1 MMNRN
6 NKNRVVVTG
15 MGVISCAGNTVNEFW
30 NSLLNGKS
38 GIDYLTQLN
47 TDAYSC
53 KIGGEIKNFDPL
65 NYMDKKESKRL
76 AKNSQFAIAASMEAI
91 SNAEMDLNNFERSN
105 IGVLIGSGSGGT
117 IPETEKET
125 IQLFKE
131 NRNTISPIYVPKML
145 PNMAASNVSRIF
157 NLEGYSNAVSTACA
171 AGTQAIGE
179 AYEVILRG
187 DADIMLAGG
196 AEAPFCETTLGGFC
210 NMNAL
215 TSQNNNPKIA
225 SKPFDKNRDGFVP
238 SEGSAVIV
246 LEKLENALNRGKA
259 PIAEIIGYS
268 CTSDAYHLV
277 QPEPEGKGATNAM
290 NKALKKA
297 NLNCEDIDYINAHGT
312 STPTNDKVETLAIK
326 KVFGDHSYNLKINS
340 TKSIIGHSSGAAGAM
355 EAIACVKSL
364 SEQKIHG
371 TINYNTP
378 DPECD
383 LDYTPNKS
391 IDYEINYALSNS
403 FGFGGHNSCII
414 LSKFS

>member
-1 MMNRN
+1 MTD
-6 NKNRVVVTG
+6 NKKRVVITG
-15 MGVISCAGNTVNEFW
+15 MGVISCAGNTVKEFW
-30 NSLLNGKS
+30 DSLLDGKS
-38 GIDYLTQLN
+38 GIDYLKQLN
-47 TDAYSC
+47 TENYSC
-53 KIGGEIKNFDPL
+53 KIGGEIKDFDPL

-76 AKNSQFAIAASMEAI
+76 AKNSQFAVAATMEAI
-91 SNAEMDLNNFERSN
+91 SAAELDLSN
-105 IGVLIGSGSGGT
+105 TDRLNMGALIGSGSGGT

-125 IQLFKE
+125 LQMYDKK
-131 NRNTISPIYVPKML
+131 RNTISPIYVPKML
-145 PNMAASNVSRIF
+145 PNMAASSVSRVF

-187 DADIMLAGG
+187 DADIMIAGG

-210 NMNAL
+210 NMHAL
-215 TSQNNNPKIA
+215 TSSNEDPKAA

-238 SEGSAVIV
+238 SEGSAVLV
-246 LEKLENALNRGKA
+246 LEKLENAINRGKE
-259 PIAEIIGYS
+259 PIAEIVGYS
-268 CTSDAYHLV
+268 CSSDAYHLV
-277 QPEPEGKGATNAM
+277 QPQPEGKGATNAM
-290 NKALKKA
+290 NRALSKA
-297 NLNCEDIDYINAHGT
+297 NLNFKEINYINAHGT
-312 STPTNDKVETLAIK
+312 STPANDKAETIAIK
-326 KVFGDHSYNLKINS
+326 NVFNDHAYNLKINS

-355 EAIACVKSL
+355 EAIACAKSI
-364 SEQKIHG
+364 SEQRIHG

-383 LDYTPNKS
+383 LDYNPNKS

>member
-1 MMNRN
+1 MSRN
-6 NKNRVVVTG
+6 NKDRVVVTG

-30 NSLLNGKS
+30 NSLLKGES

-47 TDAYSC
+47 VDDYSC
-53 KIGGEIKNFDPL
+53 KIGGEIKKFDPL

-76 AKNSQFAIAASMEAI
+76 AKNSQFAVAASMEAI
-91 SNAEMDLNNFERSN
+91 SNAEIDLNNFERSN

-117 IPETEKET
+117 IPETEKES
-125 IQLFKE
+125 IKLFNE

-210 NMNAL
+210 NMHAL
-215 TSQNNNPKIA
+215 TSQNDNPKMA

-246 LEKLENALNRGKA
+246 LEKLENALSRGKA

-277 QPEPEGKGATNAM
+277 QPEPEGKGAKNAM

-297 NLNCEDIDYINAHGT
+297 NLNYKDIDYINAHGT
-312 STPTNDKVETLAIK
+312 STPANDKAETMAIK
-326 KVFGDHSYNLKINS
+326 KVFKDHSYNLKINS

-355 EAIACVKSL
+355 EAIACAKSI

-391 IDYEINYALSNS
+391 IDHEINYALSNS

>member
-1 MMNRN
+1 MTD
-6 NKNRVVVTG
+6 NKKRVVITG
-15 MGVISCAGNTVNEFW
+15 MGVISCVGNTVKEFW
-30 NSLLNGKS
+30 DSLLNGKS
-38 GIDYLTQLN
+38 GIDNLKQLN
-47 TDAYSC
+47 TENYSC

-76 AKNSQFAIAASMEAI
+76 AKNSQFAVAATMEAI
-91 SNAEMDLNNFERSN
+91 SAAELDLSN
-105 IGVLIGSGSGGT
+105 TDRLNMGALIGSGSGGT

-125 IQLFKE
+125 LQMYDKK
-131 NRNTISPIYVPKML
+131 RNTISPIYVPKML
-145 PNMAASNVSRIF
+145 PNMAASSVSRIF

-187 DADIMLAGG
+187 DADIMIAGG

-210 NMNAL
+210 NMHAL
-215 TSQNNNPKIA
+215 TSSNEDPKAA

-238 SEGSAVIV
+238 SEGSAVLV
-246 LEKLENALNRGKA
+246 LEKLENAINRGKE
-259 PIAEIIGYS
+259 PIAEIVGYS

-277 QPEPEGKGATNAM
+277 QPQPEGKGATNAM
-290 NKALKKA
+290 NKALSKA
-297 NLNCEDIDYINAHGT
+297 NLNFKEINYINAHGT
-312 STPTNDKVETLAIK
+312 STPANDKAETLAIK
-326 KVFGDHSYNLKINS
+326 NVFNDHAYNLKINS

-355 EAIACVKSL
+355 EAIACAKSIK
-364 SEQKIHG
+364 EQKIHG

-383 LDYTPNKS
+383 LDYNPNKS
-391 IDYEINYALSNS
+391 TDYEINYVLSNS

>member
-1 MMNRN
+1 MTD
-6 NKNRVVVTG
+6 NKKRVVITG
-15 MGVISCAGNTVNEFW
+15 MGVISCAGKTVKEFW
-30 NSLLNGKS
+30 DSLLNGKS
-38 GIDYLTQLN
+38 GIDYLKQLN
-47 TDAYSC
+47 TDNYSC

-91 SNAEMDLNNFERSN
+91 SGAELDLSN
-105 IGVLIGSGSGGT
+105 TDRLNMGALIGSGSGGT
-117 IPETEKET
+117 IPETEQET
-125 IQLFKE
+125 LQMYNKK
-131 NRNTISPIYVPKML
+131 RNTISPIYVPKML
-145 PNMAASNVSRIF
+145 PNMAASSVSRVF

-196 AEAPFCETTLGGFC
+196 TEAPFCEITLGGFC
-210 NMNAL
+210 NMHAL
-215 TSQNNNPKIA
+215 TSSNEDPKAA

-238 SEGSAVIV
+238 SEGSAVLV
-246 LEKLENALNRGKA
+246 LEKLENAINRGKE
-259 PIAEIIGYS
+259 PIAEIVGYS
-268 CTSDAYHLV
+268 CSSDAYHLV
-277 QPEPEGKGATNAM
+277 QPQPEGKGATNAM
-290 NKALKKA
+290 NRALSKA
-297 NLNCEDIDYINAHGT
+297 NLNFKEINYINAHGT
-312 STPTNDKVETLAIK
+312 STPANDKAETIAIK
-326 KVFGDHSYNLKINS
+326 NVFNDHAYNLKINS

-355 EAIACVKSL
+355 EAIACAKSI
-364 SEQKIHG
+364 SEQRIHG

-383 LDYTPNKS
+383 LDYNPNKS

>member
-1 MMNRN
+1 MTD
-6 NKNRVVVTG
+6 NKKRVVITG
-15 MGVISCAGNTVNEFW
+15 MGVISCAGNTVKEFW
-30 NSLLNGKS
+30 DSLLNGKS
-38 GIDYLTQLN
+38 GIDYLKQLN
-47 TDAYSC
+47 TENYSC

-76 AKNSQFAIAASMEAI
+76 AKNSQFAVAATMEAI
-91 SNAEMDLNNFERSN
+91 SAAELDLSN
-105 IGVLIGSGSGGT
+105 TDRLNMGALIGSGSGGT

-125 IQLFKE
+125 LQMYDKK
-131 NRNTISPIYVPKML
+131 RNTISPIYVPKML
-145 PNMAASNVSRIF
+145 PNMAASSVSRIF

-187 DADIMLAGG
+187 DADIMIAGG

-210 NMNAL
+210 NMHAL
-215 TSQNNNPKIA
+215 TSSNEDPKAA

-238 SEGSAVIV
+238 SEGSAVLV
-246 LEKLENALNRGKA
+246 LEKLENAINRGKE
-259 PIAEIIGYS
+259 PIAEIVGYS

-277 QPEPEGKGATNAM
+277 QPQPEGKGATNAM
-290 NKALKKA
+290 NKALSKA
-297 NLNCEDIDYINAHGT
+297 NLNFKEINYINAHGT
-312 STPTNDKVETLAIK
+312 STPANDKAETLAIK
-326 KVFGDHSYNLKINS
+326 NVFNDHAYNLKINS

-355 EAIACVKSL
+355 EAITCAKSIKD
-364 SEQKIHG
+364 QRIHG

-383 LDYTPNKS
+383 LDYNPNKS
-391 IDYEINYALSNS
+391 INYEINYALSNS

>member
-1 MMNRN
+1 MGSN
-6 NKNRVVVTG
+6 NKDRVVVTG
-15 MGVISCAGNTVNEFW
+15 MGIISCAGNTVNEFW
-30 NSLLNGKS
+30 DSLLNGKS

-47 TDAYSC
+47 TDNYSC

-65 NYMDKKESKRL
+65 NYMDKKESRRL

-105 IGVLIGSGSGGT
+105 VGVLIGSGSGGT
-117 IPETEKET
+117 VPETEKET
-125 IQLFKE
+125 IQMINE

-145 PNMAASNVSRIF
+145 PNMASSNISRIF
-157 NLEGYSNAVSTACA
+157 KLEGYSNAVSTACA

-210 NMNAL
+210 NMHAL
-215 TSQNNNPKIA
+215 TSQNENPKIA

-297 NLNCEDIDYINAHGT
+297 SLNCEDIDYINAHGT
-312 STPTNDKVETLAIK
+312 STPANDKTETMAIK

-355 EAIACVKSL
+355 EAIACVKSI

>member
-1 MMNRN
+1 MTD
-6 NKNRVVVTG
+6 NKKRVVITG
-15 MGVISCAGNTVNEFW
+15 MGVISCAGNTVKEFW
-30 NSLLNGKS
+30 DSLLNGKS
-38 GIDYLTQLN
+38 GIDYLKQLN
-47 TDAYSC
+47 TENYSC

-76 AKNSQFAIAASMEAI
+76 AKNSQFAVAATMEAI
-91 SNAEMDLNNFERSN
+91 SAAELDLSN
-105 IGVLIGSGSGGT
+105 TDRLNMGALIGSGSGGT

-125 IQLFKE
+125 LQMYDKK
-131 NRNTISPIYVPKML
+131 RNTISPIYVPKML
-145 PNMAASNVSRIF
+145 PNMAASSVSRIF

-187 DADIMLAGG
+187 DADIMIAGG

-210 NMNAL
+210 NMHAL
-215 TSQNNNPKIA
+215 TSSNEDPKAA

-238 SEGSAVIV
+238 SEGSAVLV
-246 LEKLENALNRGKA
+246 LEKLENAINRGKE
-259 PIAEIIGYS
+259 PIAEIVGYS

-277 QPEPEGKGATNAM
+277 QPQPEGKGATNAM
-290 NKALKKA
+290 NKALSKA
-297 NLNCEDIDYINAHGT
+297 NLNFKEINYINAHGT
-312 STPTNDKVETLAIK
+312 STPANDKAETLAIK
-326 KVFGDHSYNLKINS
+326 NVFNDHAYNLKINS

-355 EAIACVKSL
+355 EAIACAKSIK
-364 SEQKIHG
+364 EQKIHG

-383 LDYTPNKS
+383 LDYNPNKS
-391 IDYEINYALSNS
+391 INYEINYALSNS

>member
-1 MMNRN
+1 MH
-6 NKNRVVVTG
+6 
-15 MGVISCAGNTVNEFW
+15 
-30 NSLLNGKS
+30 
-38 GIDYLTQLN
+38 
-47 TDAYSC
+47 
-53 KIGGEIKNFDPL
+53 
-65 NYMDKKESKRL
+65 
-76 AKNSQFAIAASMEAI
+76 
-91 SNAEMDLNNFERSN
+91 
-105 IGVLIGSGSGGT
+105 
-117 IPETEKET
+117 
-125 IQLFKE
+125 
-131 NRNTISPIYVPKML
+131 
-145 PNMAASNVSRIF
+145 
-157 NLEGYSNAVSTACA
+157 
-171 AGTQAIGE
+171 
-179 AYEVILRG
+179 
-187 DADIMLAGG
+187 
-196 AEAPFCETTLGGFC
+196 
-210 NMNAL
+210 AL
-215 TSQNNNPKIA
+215 TSQNDNPKMA

-246 LEKLENALNRGKA
+246 LEKLENALSRGKA

-355 EAIACVKSL
+355 EAIACVKSI

>member
-1 MMNRN
+1 MNKESKDRI
-6 NKNRVVVTG
+6 VVTG
-15 MGVISCAGNTVNEFW
+15 MGIISCAGKTVNEFW
-30 NSLLNGKS
+30 ESLINGKS

-47 TDAYSC
+47 TDGYSC
-53 KIGGEIKNFDPL
+53 KIGGEIKNFDSL

-76 AKNSQFAIAASMEAI
+76 ALNSQFAVAASMEAI
-91 SNAEMDLNNFERSN
+91 SDAELDLSSIDRSN
-105 IGVLIGSGSGGT
+105 IGALIGSGSGGT

-125 IQLFKE
+125 IQMFKK

-145 PNMAASNVSRIF
+145 PNMAASSVSRIF
-157 NLEGYSNAVSTACA
+157 NLEGYSNSISTACA
-171 AGTQAIGE
+171 AGTQSIGE

-210 NMNAL
+210 NMHAL
-215 TSQNNNPKIA
+215 TSQNDDPEKA

-238 SEGSAVIV
+238 SEGSAILV
-246 LEKLENALNRGKA
+246 LERLENAVKRGKA
-259 PIAEIIGYS
+259 PIVEILGYS

-277 QPEPEGKGATNAM
+277 QPEPEGKGATSAM
-290 NKALKKA
+290 RKALSKA
-297 NLNCEDIDYINAHGT
+297 NLNFKEIDYINAHGT
-312 STPTNDKVETLAIK
+312 STPANDKAETLAIK
-326 KVFGDHSYNLKINS
+326 NVFKDHAYNLKINS

-355 EAIACVKSL
+355 EAVTCAKSIY
-364 SEQKIHG
+364 EGKIHG

-378 DPECD
+378 DPDCD
-383 LDYTPNKS
+383 LDYTPNNS

>member
-1 MMNRN
+1 MTD
-6 NKNRVVVTG
+6 NKKRVVITG
-15 MGVISCAGNTVNEFW
+15 MGVISCAGNTVKEFW
-30 NSLLNGKS
+30 DSLLNGKS
-38 GIDYLTQLN
+38 GIDYLKQLN
-47 TDAYSC
+47 TENYSC

-76 AKNSQFAIAASMEAI
+76 AKNSQFAVAATMEAI
-91 SNAEMDLNNFERSN
+91 SAAELDLSN
-105 IGVLIGSGSGGT
+105 TDRLNMGALIGSGSGGT

-125 IQLFKE
+125 LQMYDKK
-131 NRNTISPIYVPKML
+131 RNTISPIYVPKML
-145 PNMAASNVSRIF
+145 PNMAASSVSRIF

-187 DADIMLAGG
+187 DADIMIAGG

-210 NMNAL
+210 NMHAL
-215 TSQNNNPKIA
+215 TSSNEDPKAA

-246 LEKLENALNRGKA
+246 LEKLENAINRGKE
-259 PIAEIIGYS
+259 PIAEIVGYS

-277 QPEPEGKGATNAM
+277 QPQPEGKGATNAM
-290 NKALKKA
+290 NKALSKA
-297 NLNCEDIDYINAHGT
+297 NLNFKEINYINAHGT
-312 STPTNDKVETLAIK
+312 STPANDKAETLAIK
-326 KVFGDHSYNLKINS
+326 NVFNEHAYNLKINS

-355 EAIACVKSL
+355 EAIACAKSIK
-364 SEQKIHG
+364 EQRIHG
-371 TINYNTP
+371 TINYNVP

-383 LDYTPNKS
+383 LDYNPNKS
-391 IDYEINYALSNS
+391 TDYVINYALSNS

-414 LSKFS
+414 LSKFT